1 MRKKT
6 VRWTVFADVVKERS
20 DAKATAVAE
29 KNPLLSAI
37 KKARFGVLFLMK
49 FAFASEISFGY
60 EIASL

>member
-29 KNPLLSAI
+29 KNPLLSAM
-37 KKARFGVLFLMK
+37 KKARFGVLFSMK
-49 FAFASEISFGY
+49 FAFGE
-60 EIASL
+60 